1 MTQKLRTIRL
11 LLLFRKR
18 TPKGACLRLS
28 YSTKKCQICPLARA
42 PVMYAM
48 DAEPVQGLT
57 IHRQRR
63 RRRRRLRGLHCGSL
77 RPPTSSSSSSLFA
90 SCVPHPLSIADHA
103 QIPQRARFSHSYSY
117 LSLTE
122 PKRQYKLTNLTR
134 EDILS
139 PIFGGFPKLQAINV
153 DKIPSQTTC
162 TRCTLMVAVQS
173 VDRIWCRMRL
183 TCKPDVM

>member
-1 MTQKLRTIRL
+1 MHDPKTEDDQAS
-11 LLLFRKR
+11 FPFPKR

-77 RPPTSSSSSSLFA
+77 RPPTSLSLSSSLFA

-103 QIPQRARFSHSYSY
+103 QIPQRASAVFAFLFVFVFDRAKTTVQTDKFGWGRS
-117 LSLTE
+117 
-122 PKRQYKLTNLTR
+122 
-134 EDILS
+134 
-139 PIFGGFPKLQAINV
+139 IFDEFPKLLVKQ
-153 DKIPSQTTC
+153 
-162 TRCTLMVAVQS
+162 
-173 VDRIWCRMRL
+173 
-183 TCKPDVM
+183 

>member
-1 MTQKLRTIRL
+1 MTQKLKTIRL
-11 LLLFRKR
+11 LFLFRRR

-28 YSTKKCQICPLARA
+28 YSTKNVKFVPSHASYVCYGRGTGPRS
-42 PVMYAM
+42 
-48 DAEPVQGLT
+48 D
-57 IHRQRR
+57 HRQRH
-63 RRRRRLRGLHCGSL
+63 RRRLRGLHCGSL
-77 RPPTSSSSSSLFA
+77 RPPTSFSSSSLFA

-139 PIFGGFPKLQAINV
+139 PVFGGFPQVSSNK
-153 DKIPSQTTC
+153 C
-162 TRCTLMVAVQS
+162 
-173 VDRIWCRMRL
+173 
-183 TCKPDVM
+183 